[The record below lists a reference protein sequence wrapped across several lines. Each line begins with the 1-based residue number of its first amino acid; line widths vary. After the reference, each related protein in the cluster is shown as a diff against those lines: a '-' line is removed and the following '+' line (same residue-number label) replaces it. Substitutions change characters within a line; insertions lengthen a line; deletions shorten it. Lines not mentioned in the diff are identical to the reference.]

1 MFTYAIA
8 TLPLIRTLEDCS
20 NCVQLWYV
28 DDSSALGDIVSL
40 MSWFER
46 QLTVGPQFG
55 YFPEPTKSYLVVS
68 ESSISRASDMSIILV
83 LMLLLVAGFGWLYW

>member
-1 MFTYAIA
+1 M
-8 TLPLIRTLEDCS
+8 
-20 NCVQLWYV
+20 
-28 DDSSALGDIVSL
+28 SL

-46 QLTVGPQFG
+46 LLTVGPQFG

-83 LMLLLVAGFGWLYW
+83 LTLLLVAGFGWLYW